1 MVIESGDEMQALKGI
16 AASNGIA
23 IGKLKL
29 CVKLDDKI
37 AKKPI
42 TDVEAEIKRV
52 ESAKE
57 EAEAALN
64 RIYLDA
70 LKRVGEENSMI
81 FQIHIMML
89 QDDDFFDAIK
99 DCISDEK
106 VNAEYA
112 VWQAAQQ
119 FSTMFAQMDDE
130 YMRARSADVVDISKR
145 LLS

>member
-1 MVIESGDEMQALKGI
+1 
-16 AASNGIA
+16 
-23 IGKLKL
+23 
-29 CVKLDDKI
+29 
-37 AKKPI
+37 
-42 TDVEAEIKRV
+42 
-52 ESAKE
+52 
-57 EAEAALN
+57 
-64 RIYLDA
+64 
-70 LKRVGEENSMI
+70 MI

-145 LLS
+145 LLSCLDPNLDSGLDSLRKKRLLLLLI